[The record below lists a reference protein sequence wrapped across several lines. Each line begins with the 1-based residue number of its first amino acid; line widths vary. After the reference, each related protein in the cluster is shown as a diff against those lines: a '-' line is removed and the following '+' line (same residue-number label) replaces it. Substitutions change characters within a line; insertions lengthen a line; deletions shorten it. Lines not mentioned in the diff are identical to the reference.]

1 MQKTVYEL
9 VNTYADIENGIVFT
23 DRGDIRNRRKRQE
36 EEHDFEMK
44 WRKEGKHI
52 HVDRTVYGASKRCPN
67 RHLPPFQSKM
77 PTLI

>member
-9 VNTYADIENGIVFT
+9 VNTYDDIENDIVFT
-23 DRGDIRNRRKRQE
+23 DRGDIRNRSKRQE
-36 EEHDFEMK
+36 KEHDFEMK

-52 HVDRTVYGASKRCPN
+52 HVDRTVHSASKRCPS